1 MFILILSISGNTED
15 NEDEG
20 IKQLHV
26 NKKDDEYKSEDNE
39 DLN

>member
-1 MFILILSISGNTED
+1 MFILILNISGNIED
-15 NEDEG
+15 NEDER

-26 NKKDDEYKSEDNE
+26 NKEDDEYKGEDDE

>member
-15 NEDEG
+15 NEDER

-26 NKKDDEYKSEDNE
+26 NKKDDEYKGEDDE

>member
-1 MFILILSISGNTED
+1 LNISGNIED
-15 NEDEG
+15 NEDER

-26 NKKDDEYKSEDNE
+26 NKEDDEYKREDDE